1 MAMTSFYGGP
11 KGQDF
16 EISYVFNNKQ
26 ALINDLSQSWVSPV
40 ALGSYVM
47 ISHGEGVTDVDSD
60 KENYGKSYNSTLWR
74 KIYVEEEDR
83 NKEVKY
89 LYHEIAYADIS
100 SGIAYGLIAT
110 LTGATPLIS
119 VDHNVLKA
127 NELPSAAINYENRG
141 LENPEIIFSLPKAW
155 DIQKAEDVVL
165 DADQSPTVDFV
176 EDGDNSVKT
185 LTFSLPCN
193 QIIGLG
199 DTSIV
204 NPGSDPRVSL
214 DSKNINNPIL
224 TFELPRAVQFYYG
237 NGTTNVQITAAKQG
251 DYYIDKDTAYIYLIT
266 GNDGNGL
273 KLEFKANLS
282 GEKPIVN
289 TESINPYNDNGN
301 SVDPFVEAS
310 FENPVNKTGYM
321 LTFNLPKAPEI
332 ETDFKE
338 LGSAESST
346 LIATKS
352 ESGIKLDFEIARG
365 ARWFISETT
374 SITAEDVKTGDYCL
388 IGGTSEV
395 DVNRGDIYQ
404 FDGSS
409 WVDTGSNILGRT
421 GSGVKVL
428 AKQIIT
434 FEEVNDDANEDLMEA
449 ELNERGIKPNVD
461 ELLPVDYIESD
472 GNTTSYWYYYINNQ
486 WYRQVLTGGTAGL
499 ITNQYDKNNS
509 TSVGYSTGYL
519 NEQLNLKA
527 DKTTVASLA
536 DTVAGKASNESVI
549 SLTNEVTGVKN
560 GITSLQAEDASLRNS
575 INDLNASVKANAA
588 SITNLNNNSSSYLT
602 KDDASNTYL
611 SIKKASDYLTK
622 KEAENSYYTKGYV
635 DQNFLSSDTSYEPP
649 IETLPLSKGGT
660 GASVSSLSDLQTY
673 LGITDIN
680 NNIKTINDDIIEI
693 NNNTSLKPETGTA
706 AYSTD
711 IRLEVGQMYLQ
722 YDPES

>member
-47 ISHGEGVTDVDSD
+47 ISHGEGVADINSD
-60 KENYGKSYNSTLWR
+60 KENYGQSYNSTLWR

-83 NKEVKY
+83 NKEVKH
-89 LYHEIAYADIS
+89 LYHEIAYADVS

-127 NELPSAAINYENRG
+127 SELPSVAISYENGG
-141 LENPEIIFSLPKAW
+141 LENPEIIFSLPKTW
-155 DIQKAEDVVL
+155 DIQKAEDIVL
-165 DADQSPTVDFV
+165 DADQSPSVDFV
-176 EDGDNSVKT
+176 EDEDNSVKT
-185 LTFSLPCN
+185 LTFSLPRN

-199 DTSIV
+199 NTQVV

-214 DSKNINNPIL
+214 DPTNINNPIL
-224 TFELPRAVQFYYG
+224 TFELPRAAQFYYG
-237 NGTTNVQITAAKQG
+237 NGITNVQITAAKQG

-289 TESINPYNDNGN
+289 TESINPYDNNGD

-310 FENPVNKTGYM
+310 FENSVNKTGYM

-332 ETDFKE
+332 DTSFKE
-338 LGSAESST
+338 LGSTESSALVT
-346 LIATKS
+346 TKS

-374 SITAEDVKTGDYCL
+374 SIAVDDVKTGDYCL
-388 IGGTSEV
+388 ISGISEV

-409 WVDTGSNILGRT
+409 WVDTGSSILGRT

-434 FEEVNDDANEDLMEA
+434 FEDVNDDANESLMEA

-472 GNTTSYWYYYINNQ
+472 GNITSYWYYYIDSK

-499 ITNQYDKNNS
+499 IKDQEDKVGS
-509 TSVGYSTGYL
+509 TSIGYSTRYL
-519 NEQLNLKA
+519 NEQFNLKA

-536 DTVAGKASNESVI
+536 DTVAGKASNDSVV
-549 SLTNEVTGVKN
+549 SLTNEVTTVKS
-560 GITSLQAEDASLRNS
+560 GITSLQTEDASLRNS
-575 INDLNASVKANAA
+575 INDLNTAVKANTA

-602 KDDASNTYL
+602 KNDASNTYL
-611 SIKKASDYLTK
+611 SISKANSDYLTK
-622 KEAENSYYTKGYV
+622 SDANNSYYTKGYV

-649 IETLPLSKGGT
+649 IEILPLSKGGT
-660 GASVSSLSDLQTY
+660 GTSASSLSELQTH
-673 LGITDIN
+673 
-680 NNIKTINDDIIEI
+680 
-693 NNNTSLKPETGTA
+693 
-706 AYSTD
+706 
-711 IRLEVGQMYLQ
+711 
-722 YDPES
+722 